1 MKRVRIPH
9 SRRRAYLLLETVVA
23 TGMLIVGLAVLG
35 AQVQDSHTAVR
46 KMERRIRALS
56 LAEQHLAEL
65 EMGLVDINSVD
76 ENVEGDFGPR
86 FPDFGWLLTTEE
98 TAIEQ
103 MFMLRLDIL
112 HHLRDGDYSEDSFD
126 YDEAE
131 LLETVYVMK
140 AAPQPVNFGE
150 DFGLNEKELVELA
163 EKLDGLGIPGL
174 DPETFDMRFFQ
185 TVDFETL
192 VESAPVLLE
201 AFGMSLDAVL
211 AMLPPDVMRQIQE
224 SGILDPLQEEGDS
237 QEQGE
242 GGN

>member
-1 MKRVRIPH
+1 MRPMRLRQ
-9 SRRRAYLLLETVVA
+9 SRRCAYLLLETVVA

-46 KMERRIRALS
+46 KMERRIRAIS

-86 FPDFGWLLTTEE
+86 FPNFGWLLTTEE
-98 TAIEQ
+98 TAIEH

-112 HHLRDGDYSEDSFD
+112 HHLRDDDYSEDSFD
-126 YDEAE
+126 YDEAD

-150 DFGLNEKELVELA
+150 DFGMNERS
-163 EKLDGLGIPGL
+163 P
-174 DPETFDMRFFQ
+174 F
-185 TVDFETL
+185 TV
-192 VESAPVLLE
+192 S
-201 AFGMSLDAVL
+201 
-211 AMLPPDVMRQIQE
+211 
-224 SGILDPLQEEGDS
+224 
-237 QEQGE
+237 
-242 GGN
+242 